1 MNKSQKYKHLKGTK
15 AISSV
20 KVFKS
25 NFWPKW
31 YDNFKEKITIIIVV
45 KYASHESR
53 VKRFFRFQN
62 FVVSGGYLE
71 KKLYGAYNVA
81 GRQLAILLTFT
92 LHA

>member
-45 KYASHESR
+45 KYASHDSK
-53 VKRFFRFQN
+53 VKRFIRFHL
-62 FVVSGGYLE
+62 VVSTGYLE
-71 KKLYGAYNVA
+71 KKLFGA
-81 GRQLAILLTFT
+81 
-92 LHA
+92 